1 VSRFGCQGGDATN
14 EVADAGGSPASGR
27 FGLASSELIR
37 HVGIAALI
45 IWRMQS
51 RAPVGASE
59 LMGDNQNRLPKTE
72 ELGLLVRCVAWIRSS
87 RTFTRFA
94 CDSIWRQHA
103 EYLVSG
109 D

>member
-1 VSRFGCQGGDATN
+1 VSRFGCQGGDITN

-45 IWRMQS
+45 IWRMQF

-59 LMGDNQNRLPKTE
+59 LMGDN
-72 ELGLLVRCVAWIRSS
+72 
-87 RTFTRFA
+87 
-94 CDSIWRQHA
+94 
-103 EYLVSG
+103 
-109 D
+109 